1 MQSAP
6 GARTATSI
14 APQAASAPGDVQILD
29 ETVEGGGQRV
39 KAGGGGSGGVRPAE
53 DRASS
58 SSSSE
63 EEEEDWSN
71 SYGHAGMVEAAERV
85 TALLHTSGL
94 LRALLASEGL
104 NNTRNIPTP
113 THTHTHTHT
122 DTHTP
127 LADEAPAPGR
137 GRHVSLSV
145 ASPFHPP
152 HTLSSWRSDGRQGE
166 RSKERGPSG
175 RERVYNMLEMGEK
188 QVYVAE
194 DILGTDAGGGRCQGF
209 DLVLVGHSLGAGVAT
224 LVSML
229 LKV

>member
-1 MQSAP
+1 
-6 GARTATSI
+6 
-14 APQAASAPGDVQILD
+14 
-29 ETVEGGGQRV
+29 V
-39 KAGGGGSGGVRPAE
+39 KAGGGGSGGVRPAA

-58 SSSSE
+58 SSSPE

-94 LRALLASEGL
+94 LRAMLVSEGL
-104 NNTRNIPTP
+104 NNTRNTPKP
-113 THTHTHTHT
+113 THTDTHTHT
-122 DTHTP
+122 DSHTP
-127 LADEAPAPGR
+127 LADEA
-137 GRHVSLSV
+137 
-145 ASPFHPP
+145 
-152 HTLSSWRSDGRQGE
+152 SS
-166 RSKERGPSG
+166 RGPSG
-175 RERVYNMLEMGEK
+175 RERVYSMLEMGEK

-229 LKV
+229 LKVSILNRTP

>member
-6 GARTATSI
+6 GARTALSLE
-14 APQAASAPGDVQILD
+14 AHWRLCKRGGCANAPGDVQILD
-29 ETVEGGGQRV
+29 ETVEEGGQGV
-39 KAGGGGSGGVRPAE
+39 KAGGGGSGGVRPVA

-58 SSSSE
+58 SSS

-104 NNTRNIPTP
+104 NNTRNTCF
-113 THTHTHTHT
+113 
-122 DTHTP
+122 
-127 LADEAPAPGR
+127 DEAPAPGR

-145 ASPFHPP
+145 ASPPHPP
-152 HTLSSWRSDGRQGE
+152 NTPSSWHSDGRQGE
-166 RSKERGPSG
+166 SSKERGPSG
-175 RERVYNMLEMGEK
+175 RERVYSMLEMGEK